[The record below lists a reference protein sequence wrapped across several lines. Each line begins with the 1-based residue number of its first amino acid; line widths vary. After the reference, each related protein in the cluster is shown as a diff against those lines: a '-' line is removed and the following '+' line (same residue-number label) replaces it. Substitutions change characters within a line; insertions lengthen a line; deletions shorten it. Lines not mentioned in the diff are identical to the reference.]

1 MKPMTL
7 TELIAARIAAKRAED
22 EAVDARREI
31 DAELSLLLSDK
42 DISEGTVSAKENGF
56 KVSVVYKVDRKVDAA
71 ALSKGWDSL
80 SADAQAAF
88 DWKPSV
94 KVSALR
100 KLEGAD
106 AAAAAV
112 FITAK
117 PASPSITIEAV

>member
-7 TELIAARIAAKRAED
+7 TELIAARIEAKRNED
-22 EAVDARREI
+22 AAIAARREI
-31 DAELSLLLSDK
+31 DAELALLLSDK
-42 DISEGTVSAKENGF
+42 DVSEGTVSAKENGF

>member
-7 TELIAARIAAKRAED
+7 TELIAARIEAKRNED
-22 EAVDARREI
+22 AAIAARREI
-31 DAELSLLLSDK
+31 DAELALLLSDK
-42 DISEGTVSAKENGF
+42 DVTEGTVSAKENGF
-56 KVSVVYKVDRKVDAA
+56 RVSVVYKVDRKVDAA

-112 FITAK
+112 FITSK

>member
-1 MKPMTL
+1 MKPMNL
-7 TELIAARIAAKRAED
+7 TELIAARISAKRAED
-22 EAVDARREI
+22 EAIAARREM
-31 DAELSLLLSDK
+31 DAELALLLSDK
-42 DISEGTVSAKENGF
+42 DVTEGTVSAKENGF

>member
-22 EAVDARREI
+22 DAIAARREI
-31 DAELSLLLSDK
+31 DAELALLLSDK
-42 DISEGTVSAKENGF
+42 DVTEGTVSAKENGF